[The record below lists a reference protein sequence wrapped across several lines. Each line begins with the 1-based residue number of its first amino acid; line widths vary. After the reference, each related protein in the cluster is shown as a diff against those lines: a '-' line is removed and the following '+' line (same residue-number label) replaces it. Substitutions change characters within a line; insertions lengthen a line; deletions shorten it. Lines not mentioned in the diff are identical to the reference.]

1 MFTLTTLYVALLPNI
16 NGTFY
21 LLLSLYL
28 YFYVY
33 LSFQADINQEYW
45 SAIMHAIWFSMIRLK
60 VDQKTDFFYQQ
71 RD

>member
-1 MFTLTTLYVALLPNI
+1 MFTLTRLYVALLPNI

-21 LLLSLYL
+21 LLLSLNL

-33 LSFQADINQEYW
+33 LGFQADINQEYW

-71 RD
+71 ID

>member
-1 MFTLTTLYVALLPNI
+1 MFTLTRLYAALLPNI

-33 LSFQADINQEYW
+33 LDFQADINQEYW

-71 RD
+71 ID